1 MTRAICGVLFCVFSA
16 VCAFAARIPAP
27 DAEQGVQLS
36 VNYLYQGSHPTFGP
50 SWFGM
55 NGGSA
60 DAFWPFTRHL
70 GVVAEFSGTR
80 TGSVPLSD
88 SGLTLLT
95 YMAGPRFS
103 TNLHLRRET
112 RKIAAFGQVLFGGA
126 HGADGAFPDGTA
138 LNSEANSIAFSI
150 GGGLHVGLNR
160 RVSLR
165 VIQAEYLYTRLP
177 NLFDNYQNSYRI
189 GAGVVVRVP

>member
-1 MTRAICGVLFCVFSA
+1 MTRAISGVL
-16 VCAFAARIPAP
+16 VCIFWVVGAFAARIPAP

-36 VNYLYQGSHPTFGP
+36 IDYLYQGSQPTFGP
-50 SWFGM
+50 NWFGM

-60 DAFWPFTRHL
+60 DVLYPFTRHL
-70 GVVAEFSGTR
+70 GAVVEFSGIH
-80 TGSVPLSD
+80 TGSVPLSGA
-88 SGLTLLT
+88 GLTLLT
-95 YMAGPRFS
+95 YTAGPRLS
-103 TNLHLRRET
+103 TNLHLGRET
-112 RKIAAFGQVLFGGA
+112 RKITAFGQALFGGA
-126 HGADGAFPDGTA
+126 HGADGSFPEGAVLSST
-138 LNSEANSIAFSI
+138 ANSIAFSA

-189 GAGVVVRVP
+189 GAGVVVRLP